1 MGIQVFDQYTYLH
14 FSSGIISYFWDI
26 HLIDWIILHTIFE
39 ILENSKLGIKFIN
52 HYIKIWP
59 GGKKNKD
66 SFIKDREKWKSD
78 LYKFNDGKNC
88 ERIVNHFK
96 ELQKIWK
103 KQKLR

>member
-52 HYIKIWP
+52 HYIKLWP
-59 GGKKNKD
+59 GGKQQSD
-66 SFIKDREKWKSD
+66 TFINSIGDTIGAILGWLSAYFIDKLGQKYGWYKSH
-78 LYKFNDGKNC
+78 L
-88 ERIVNHFK
+88 
-96 ELQKIWK
+96 
-103 KQKLR
+103 